1 MEFSLRTDFQPVVS
15 AAHMRSVGG
24 EALLRAANA
33 SGQSVPPLDVFAKAL
48 ARNQSKALHDLV
60 LEAHLTHCLPIIGP
74 NRWLFLN
81 CPPEAL
87 NLDRDGRSLL
97 QRAVERHGWSPK
109 RIVIEVLEQA
119 AFSNEEITDAMQ
131 SHQAKGFSVAIDD
144 FGTGASNFDRVWG
157 VRPDFVKLDRSLV
170 QRASMSRSDRRVA
183 KLLVSMIHRM
193 GAMVVAEGVETVE
206 EALAMMDADVDFLQG
221 FYFARPTIDC
231 EEGIERA
238 EAVVRDLWP
247 ALAKLNHEVGS
258 QERAHMSAVRN
269 MLVAAVRTYRSTQSL
284 ASAAKQIFVAPSAI
298 SCVLLDDQG
307 IQVGEAIRRDPMDA
321 GEKLLPLSPGTG
333 ANWSRRPYF
342 KDALRRPGRAVV
354 HGPHFSL
361 IDGAFIYTMAVTM
374 EVGEKQMI
382 LCANFRLE
390 SEELSVTVFDFA
402 A

>member
-24 EALLRAANA
+24 EALLRATDA
-33 SGQSVPPLDVFAKAL
+33 SGQYIPPMALFAIAT
-48 ARNQSKALHDLV
+48 ARGESKSLHDRV
-60 LEAHLTHCLPIIGP
+60 LEAHLAHCLPVIGP
-74 NRWLFLN
+74 DRWLFLN

-87 NLDRDGRSLL
+87 NLDADGRSLL
-97 QRAVERHGWSPK
+97 QRAVERHGLSPK

-119 AFSNEEITDAMQ
+119 AFSNEEITAAMQ
-131 SHQAKGFSVAIDD
+131 SHQARGFSVAIDD

-221 FYFARPTIDC
+221 FYFARPTVDC
-231 EEGIERA
+231 EEAIERA
-238 EAVVRDLWP
+238 EAVVKDLWP

-269 MLVAAVRTYRSTQSL
+269 MLLAAVRTYRSTNSL
-284 ASAAKQIFVAPSAI
+284 ASAAKQLFLAPNAI
-298 SCVLLDDQG
+298 GCVLLDGQG
-307 IQVGEAIRRDPMDA
+307 IQVGEAIRREPSNAVD
-321 GEKLLPLSPGTG
+321 KLHPLSPSAG

-374 EVGEKQMI
+374 EVGASQMI